1 MKNNSSQ
8 DLIDINKI
16 SLHKAKLEDM
26 MDVFNLAND
35 PEVRK
40 NSFNQKQINLEDHKI
55 WFSKKICDQ
64 NCLLLIS
71 KIDDDFVGSIRF
83 EQDTINQENYNI
95 SIQISKKFRGKKIAE
110 PLLKLAINEFL
121 KNFKNYNIIAK
132 IKTDNSPSIKI
143 FIKNNFVALNE
154 NEKENYISLKYN
166 SFNNI

>member
-40 NSFNQKQINLEDHKI
+40 NSFSQKQINLEDHKI

-64 NCLLLIS
+64 N
-71 KIDDDFVGSIRF
+71 
-83 EQDTINQENYNI
+83 
-95 SIQISKKFRGKKIAE
+95 
-110 PLLKLAINEFL
+110 
-121 KNFKNYNIIAK
+121 
-132 IKTDNSPSIKI
+132 
-143 FIKNNFVALNE
+143 
-154 NEKENYISLKYN
+154 
-166 SFNNI
+166 

>member
-55 WFSKKICDQ
+55 WFNKKISDQ

-71 KIDDDFVGSIRF
+71 KINDDFVGSIRF

-95 SIQISKKFRGKKIAE
+95 SKIGRAH
-110 PLLKLAINEFL
+110 
-121 KNFKNYNIIAK
+121 
-132 IKTDNSPSIKI
+132 
-143 FIKNNFVALNE
+143 V
-154 NEKENYISLKYN
+154 
-166 SFNNI
+166 

>member
-55 WFSKKICDQ
+55 WFNKKISDQ

-71 KIDDDFVGSIRF
+71 KINDDFVGSIRF

-110 PLLKLAINEFL
+110 PLLRLAINEFL

-132 IKTDNSPSIKI
+132 IKIDNSPSIKI
-143 FIKNNFVALNE
+143 FIKNNFVALSE